1 MGVKDFFLSQML
13 KRQLKKV
20 PEGQRDVIE
29 KMIKNNP
36 AFFEK
41 LAKEIN
47 EKKKAGMDETMATML
62 IMKKYQSEFQK
73 LAKDM

>member
-20 PEGQRDVIE
+20 PEGQRAVIE

-36 AFFEK
+36 IFFEK

-73 LAKDM
+73 LAKDI